1 MENIDKHIGEGI
13 LEYLQK
19 KYPLTQSQ
27 DVNKALEKQVQQT
40 DHLDLLSNDFL
51 YNSNIM
57 FEYR

>member
-27 DVNKALEKQVQQT
+27 DVNKALEK
-40 DHLDLLSNDFL
+40 
-51 YNSNIM
+51 
-57 FEYR
+57 